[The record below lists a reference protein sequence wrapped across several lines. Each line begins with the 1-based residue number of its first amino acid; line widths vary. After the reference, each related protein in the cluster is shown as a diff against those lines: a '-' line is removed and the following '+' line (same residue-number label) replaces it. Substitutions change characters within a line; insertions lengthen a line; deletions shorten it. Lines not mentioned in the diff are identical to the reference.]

1 MRWVP
6 VVASL
11 LVVVACAGE
20 EAAPEPSRAVV
31 RETPAVAVTSAPP
44 PPPAACPAVERV
56 VGTEGRWLPAALP
69 DDVTGTLTAVSAANS
84 STAWAVGESG
94 GGPLAL
100 SWDGVTWARRPVPAG
115 SGGLVSVA
123 AVDTRTAWAVGTET
137 AAGGGDGRSHLLR
150 WDGASWQEAWPAPE
164 SGITSAARLKQVA
177 TDGCGRVYLV
187 GSDREMPLVAQ
198 WDGEEWQR
206 LPFRSQ
212 PGSGSYARFVSARP
226 GTRVWVGV
234 SGAGDAHGILSW
246 DGRTWRTERLVG
258 GPHVNLYALTVFT
271 DDQVWYVSNHSW
283 VGGPV
288 GGPVDRPIP
297 PNQVFATT
305 LSGSGP
311 DPSTL
316 GWTAVSDVAGHA
328 SPEWVAGTDGLAR
341 WDGRRWAP
349 VSGVL
354 PRGFHE
360 VAFAPVPRS
369 AETWLVASPEQSAA
383 AANAAGAAAARPLL
397 YRFTPG

>member
-1 MRWVP
+1 
-6 VVASL
+6 
-11 LVVVACAGE
+11 
-20 EAAPEPSRAVV
+20 
-31 RETPAVAVTSAPP
+31 
-44 PPPAACPAVERV
+44 
-56 VGTEGRWLPAALP
+56 
-69 DDVTGTLTAVSAANS
+69 
-84 STAWAVGESG
+84 
-94 GGPLAL
+94 
-100 SWDGVTWARRPVPAG
+100 VPAG

-123 AVDTRTAWAVGTET
+123 TVDTRTAWAVGIE
-137 AAGGGDGRSHLLR
+137 AAVDGGDDGSHLLR

-198 WDGEEWQR
+198 WDGDEWQR
-206 LPFRSQ
+206 LPFRGQ

-234 SGAGDAHGILSW
+234 SGAADAHGILSW
-246 DGRTWRTERLVG
+246 DGRAWRTEHVLGGSHVG
-258 GPHVNLYALTVFT
+258 LHALTVFA
-271 DDQVWYVSNHSW
+271 DDQVWYVSNQSW
-283 VGGPV
+283 IGGPV
-288 GGPVDRPIP
+288 NRPAP
-297 PNQVFATT
+297 PNQVFAAT
-305 LSGSGP
+305 LTGTGP

-316 GWTAVSDVAGHA
+316 GWTAVTDVAGHA

-354 PRGFHE
+354 PPGFHQ

-369 AETWLVASPEQSAA
+369 AETWLVAAPEESPA
-383 AANAAGAAAARPLL
+383 AAGAADGRPLL